1 MTEQNLTRGI
11 LLEKNLKPVDS
22 VIEFEV
28 KMSFLKSILLWKKK
42 KKWQVMKK
50 HALNQRVLYKISH
63 LTIYSLVLIDN
74 KRQGQVILY
83 YQLETIHLRWKRS
96 ELRETFADKVMLECC
111 YQLCTFASAMYV

>member
-42 KKWQVMKK
+42 K
-50 HALNQRVLYKISH
+50 NDR
-63 LTIYSLVLIDN
+63 
-74 KRQGQVILY
+74 
-83 YQLETIHLRWKRS
+83 
-96 ELRETFADKVMLECC
+96 
-111 YQLCTFASAMYV
+111 